1 MAKNPFAQ
9 LKQPLQLTFEGD
21 AATLDII
28 ELRAEEI
35 ALAITRHVDPVKPY
49 LVLIVDDAGCE
60 QMQAIAQQVAAQMKT
75 QVQERRLQLEPIDWV
90 KQVQKDFPPFT
101 LGRFYVHGSHAKEHL
116 PKNRFPLL
124 IDAAA
129 AFGTGEHSTTA
140 GCLQALEWLHR
151 QRPHAPEILDMGAG
165 TAILAIGA
173 AYLWKH
179 ARITAC
185 DNDAVAVEVSDVN
198 LKANRV
204 EARSDSYVSDGYRHA
219 RVRRKQYDI
228 VIANILAKPLVK
240 MAKDAVR
247 VMKPNG
253 SLILSGLLN
262 EQENMVL
269 AAHRAQGLHMVKRIR
284 RNNWS
289 ILVLRASAFAP
300 AAARGRGRAVAAP
313 GHPFRD
319 RWGWGLLSCRPQPS
333 YCRWI

>member
-9 LKQPLQLTFEGD
+9 VKQPLQLTFEGEKL
-21 AATLDII
+21 ALDII
-28 ELRAEEI
+28 ELRAEEV
-35 ALAITRHVDPVKPY
+35 ALAITRHVDPVKPH

-60 QMQAIAQQVAAQMKT
+60 QMSAIAKQVAKQTKT
-75 QVQERRLQLEPIDWV
+75 KVGERRLQLEPIDWV

-101 LGRFYVHGSHAKEHL
+101 LGRFYVHGSHAKENI

-129 AFGTGEHSTTA
+129 AFGTGEHATTA

-151 QRPHAPEILDMGAG
+151 KQPQAPQILDMGAG

-204 EARSDSYVSDGYRHA
+204 DARSESYVSDGYRHA
-219 RVRRKQYDI
+219 RVRRQTYDI
-228 VIANILAKPLVK
+228 VIANILARPLMK
-240 MAKDAVR
+240 MAKDAVC
-247 VMKPNG
+247 VMKPG
-253 SLILSGLLN
+253 GLLILSGLLN

-269 AAHRAQGLHMVKRIR
+269 AAHRAQGLRLVKRIR

-289 ILVLRASAFAP
+289 VLVLRS
-300 AAARGRGRAVAAP
+300 
-313 GHPFRD
+313 
-319 RWGWGLLSCRPQPS
+319 S
-333 YCRWI
+333 

>member
-1 MAKNPFAQ
+1 MGGMAKNPFAQ
-9 LKQPLQLTFEGD
+9 VKQPQQLTIE
-21 AATLDII
+21 APKEVLDII

-35 ALAITRHVDPVKPY
+35 ALAITRPVNPVTPH
-49 LVLIVDDAGCE
+49 LVLIADDAGADAL
-60 QMQAIAQQVAAQMKT
+60 QAIAILVGKQQNAAVKQ
-75 QVQERRLQLEPIDWV
+75 RRLQLEPIDWV

-101 LGRFYVHGSHAKEHL
+101 LGRFYVHGSHAKEAI

-151 QRPHAPEILDMGAG
+151 KRPQSPEILDMGCG

-185 DNDAVAVEVSDVN
+185 DNDAVAVDVSAVN

-204 EARSDSYVSDGYRHA
+204 DARSEAYVSDGYRHA
-219 RVRRKQYDI
+219 RVRKKTYDI
-228 VIANILAKPLVK
+228 VVANILARPLMK

-247 VMKPNG
+247 VMKPG
-253 SLILSGLLN
+253 GTLILSGLLN

-269 AAHRAQGLHMVKRIR
+269 AAHRAQGLQLVKRIR

-289 ILVLRASAFAP
+289 VLVLKR
-300 AAARGRGRAVAAP
+300 
-313 GHPFRD
+313 
-319 RWGWGLLSCRPQPS
+319 
-333 YCRWI
+333 

>member
-9 LKQPLQLTFEGD
+9 LKQPLQLTFEAPKD
-21 AATLDII
+21 VLDII
-28 ELRAEEI
+28 ELRAEEV
-35 ALAITRHVDPVKPY
+35 ALAITRHVDPVKPH

-60 QMQAIAQQVAAQMKT
+60 QMSGIAKQVAKQMKAK
-75 QVQERRLQLEPIDWV
+75 VGERRLQLEPIDWV

-101 LGRFYVHGSHAKEHL
+101 LGRFYVHGSHAKDNM

-151 QRPHAPEILDMGAG
+151 KHAHAPQILDMGAG

-173 AYLWKH
+173 AYLWKD

-185 DNDAVAVEVSDVN
+185 DNDTVAVEVSDVN

-204 EARSDSYVSDGYRHA
+204 EARSESYVSDGYRHA
-219 RVRRKQYDI
+219 RVRKKSYDI
-228 VIANILAKPLVK
+228 VIANILAKPLVT

-247 VMKPNG
+247 VLKPG
-253 SLILSGLLN
+253 GYLILSGLLN

-269 AAHRAQGLHMVKRIR
+269 AAHRAQGLTLRKRIR

-289 ILVLRASAFAP
+289 ILILQ
-300 AAARGRGRAVAAP
+300 RG
-313 GHPFRD
+313 
-319 RWGWGLLSCRPQPS
+319 Q
-333 YCRWI
+333 